1 MEITDE
7 NLKPIPK
14 YIAALIQRTD
24 EKAYPKPCGS
34 ARFYAYLTKIQGEL
48 TKVTVAVKHHRKKWF
63 CKPVAWHGIHS
74 DKCFV
79 KDIEYCG
86 FAGFGFRIGWYEESL
101 QPYRRWFERG
111 VCYADD
117 KYYDPWAEIVNLEF
131 VERFPEY
138 KYSAYK
144 LFRGVN
150 LLKYLRYYEQYPQL
164 EMLMKLGF
172 EKIAM
177 SVTILKRVGKD
188 KNFCRWLLAHKQDLQ
203 RNYYY
208 IGVIMQAYKTGKPL
222 NFLQSFWES
231 RLRLLH
237 DPSLAPVKN
246 LFRTEKELLAFFE
259 YISAKSTN
267 PHTYLD
273 YLKACNY
280 LQIDMSLP
288 KNRFPHNFRYW
299 HDMRID
305 QYTAAVA
312 KADRKAKQ
320 EMYKRF
326 STVAEKYLP
335 LQHNKR
341 SPFIC
346 IIAKSPADLIREGEV
361 LDHCVGRMNYDMRVI
376 REESLIFFVRT
387 KEQPDTPFVTV
398 EYSLQNHKV
407 LQCYGEHDHKPS
419 DNVLHYVNKVWLP
432 YANKHLKQIQA
443 AA

>member
-34 ARFYAYLTKIQGEL
+34 ARFYAYLTKMQGEL
-48 TKVTVAVKHHRKKWF
+48 VKVTVAVKHYRKKWF

-74 DKCFV
+74 DNCFV

-111 VCYADD
+111 ICYADD
-117 KYYDPWAEIVNLEF
+117 KYYDPWAEIVNPEF
-131 VERFPEY
+131 VEKFPKY

-144 LFRGVN
+144 LFRGTD
-150 LLKYLRYYEQYPQL
+150 LLKYLRRYEQYPQL

-177 SVTILKRVGKD
+177 SVTVLKRVGKD
-188 KNFCRWLLAHKQDLQ
+188 KNFCRWLLTHKQILQ
-203 RNYYY
+203 RNHYY
-208 IGVIMQAYKTGKPL
+208 IGVIMQAYKTGKSL
-222 NFLQSFWES
+222 DFLQSFWEA
-231 RLRLLH
+231 RLRLRH
-237 DPSLAPVKN
+237 DNTLDPVKE
-246 LFRTEKELLAFFE
+246 LFRTEKEMLAFYE
-259 YISAKSTN
+259 YISAKKIN

-280 LQIDMSLP
+280 LRLDMSLP

-305 QYTAAVA
+305 QYATAKA
-312 KADRKAKQ
+312 KAD
-320 EMYKRF
+320 
-326 STVAEKYLP
+326 
-335 LQHNKR
+335 
-341 SPFIC
+341 
-346 IIAKSPADLIREGEV
+346 
-361 LDHCVGRMNYDMRVI
+361 
-376 REESLIFFVRT
+376 
-387 KEQPDTPFVTV
+387 
-398 EYSLQNHKV
+398 
-407 LQCYGEHDHKPS
+407 
-419 DNVLHYVNKVWLP
+419 
-432 YANKHLKQIQA
+432 
-443 AA
+443 

>member
-1 MEITDE
+1 MNLTDE
-7 NLKPIPK
+7 NIKPIPK
-14 YIAALIQRTD
+14 YMAALIRRTD
-24 EKAYPKPCGS
+24 KKTYPKPCGS

-48 TKVTVAVKHHRKKWF
+48 VKVTVAVKHCRKKWY

-79 KDIEYCG
+79 KDLEYCG
-86 FAGFGFRIGWYEESL
+86 FVGLGFRIGWHEEGL
-101 QPYRRWFERG
+101 QSYRKWCERG

-117 KYYDPWAEIVNLEF
+117 KYYDPWAEIVNPEF
-131 VERFPEY
+131 VEKFPEY

-144 LFRGVN
+144 LFRGTD
-150 LLKYLRYYEQYPQL
+150 LLKYLRRYERYPQL

-280 LQIDMSLP
+280 LQLDMSLP

-305 QYTAAVA
+305 QYATARAE
-312 KADRKAKQ
+312 ADRKAKQ
-320 EMYKRF
+320 ELYDKF
-326 STVAEKYLP
+326 AAIAEKYLP
-335 LQHNKR
+335 LEYDKR
-341 SPFIC
+341 STFIC
-346 IIAKSPADLIREGEV
+346 IIARSPADLIREGEL
-361 LDHCVGRMNYDMRVI
+361 LDHCVGRMNYDQRFI
-376 REESLIFFVRT
+376 REESLIFFVRNVN
-387 KEQPDTPFVTV
+387 EPDIPFVTL
-398 EYSLQNHKV
+398 EYSLKNKKI
-407 LQCYGEHDHKPS
+407 LQCYGFRDHKPNDS
-419 DNVLHYVNKVWLP
+419 VLEFVNKKWLSF
-432 YANKHLKQIQA
+432 ANKQLKKIQA
-443 AA
+443 T

>member
-7 NLKPIPK
+7 NIKPIPK
-14 YIAALIQRTD
+14 NIVQKIRHKD
-24 EKAYPKPCGS
+24 EQCYPHPYGYT
-34 ARFYAYLTKIQGEL
+34 RFYAYLTKMQGEL
-48 TKVTVAVKHHRKKWF
+48 VKVTVAVKHYRKKWF
-63 CKPVAWHGIHS
+63 CKPIAWHGIHS

-111 VCYADD
+111 ICYADD

-131 VERFPEY
+131 VEKFPEY

-144 LFRGVN
+144 LFRGTD
-150 LLKYLRYYEQYPQL
+150 LLKYLRRYEQYPQL

-172 EKIAM
+172 ENIAM
-177 SVTILKRVGKD
+177 SVTVLKRVGKD
-188 KNFCRWLLAHKQDLQ
+188 KNFCRWLLTHKQILQ
-203 RNYYY
+203 RNHYY
-208 IGVIMQAYKTGKPL
+208 IGVIMQAYKTGKSL
-222 NFLQSFWES
+222 DFLQSFWEA
-231 RLRLLH
+231 RLRLRH
-237 DPSLAPVKN
+237 DNTLDPVKE
-246 LFRTEKELLAFFE
+246 LFQTEKEMLAFYE
-259 YISAKSTN
+259 YISAKNTN

-280 LQIDMSLP
+280 LRLDMSLS

-305 QYTAAVA
+305 QYATAKA

-326 STVAEKYLP
+326 SIVAKKYLP

-346 IIAKSPADLIREGEV
+346 IIAKSPADLIREGEI

-376 REESLIFFVRT
+376 REESLIFFIRA
-387 KEQPDTPFVTV
+387 KEHPEKPLVTL
-398 EYSLQNHKV
+398 EYSLKTHKV
-407 LQCYGEHDHKPS
+407 LQCYANRNTKPN
-419 DNVLHYVNKVWLP
+419 DEVLHYVNKVWLP
-432 YANKHLKQIQA
+432 YVNKALKQIA
-443 AA
+443 A